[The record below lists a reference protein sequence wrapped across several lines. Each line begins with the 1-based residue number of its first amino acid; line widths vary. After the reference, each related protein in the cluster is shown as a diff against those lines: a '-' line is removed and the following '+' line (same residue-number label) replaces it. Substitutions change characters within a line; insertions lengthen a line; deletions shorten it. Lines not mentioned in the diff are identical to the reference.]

1 MASATFQD
9 NEVYDL
15 LDLSDSEVS
24 DWIPDSDEELSRS
37 EDEDETQDSSQLEP
51 DNSLQRCVFYLDLAV
66 LPIFRIFAE
75 IRNFCS
81 PWKFLYLVLQLQE
94 KNP

>member
-51 DNSLQRCVFYLDLAV
+51 DNSLQRYVFYLDLD
-66 LPIFRIFAE
+66 
-75 IRNFCS
+75 S
-81 PWKFLYLVLQLQE
+81 GSKFI
-94 KNP
+94 

>member
-51 DNSLQRCVFYLDLAV
+51 DNSLQRCVFYLDLD
-66 LPIFRIFAE
+66 
-75 IRNFCS
+75 S
-81 PWKFLYLVLQLQE
+81 
-94 KNP
+94 